1 MSTSNL
7 DSPKKT
13 NNNNNNDL
21 ISKLAVLRNVIID
34 ERKKREE
41 IEKKLS
47 KLEEENKLFQK
58 ENEDIKVDNTM
69 KGELIEKLK
78 LELRTYRNKNNEK
91 GVKKFFSNLFEE
103 EQVHADEKQEKEIK
117 EDQINYLK
125 KENED
130 LKNKISILE
139 IEKETIN
146 NKLNEQIGEFD
157 KLKKEYD
164 NKITEVK
171 NNYISK
177 ISNYEKEINEKI
189 NLVKE
194 FSERNQYFTNYT
206 KTFDS

>member
-130 LKNKISILE
+130 EGNE
-139 IEKETIN
+139 EENENDNEN
-146 NKLNEQIGEFD
+146 NFDDEEGNED
-157 KLKKEYD
+157 
-164 NKITEVK
+164 
-171 NNYISK
+171 
-177 ISNYEKEINEKI
+177 
-189 NLVKE
+189 
-194 FSERNQYFTNYT
+194 
-206 KTFDS
+206 